1 MLKKRQVEWR
11 DLLEA
16 YSRHLDLVADAL
28 EGKGVWPGSFEMES
42 PKVDMPSSLKAL
54 AEELM
59 ERTAKLSDLLKEKM
73 AICRSVLDQSKEQ
86 APNGRVVLLDVMA

>member
-1 MLKKRQVEWR
+1 
-11 DLLEA
+11 
-16 YSRHLDLVADAL
+16 
-28 EGKGVWPGSFEMES
+28 
-42 PKVDMPSSLKAL
+42 MPSSLKAL

-73 AICRSVLDQSKEQ
+73 AICRSVLDQSKER